1 MQKRFIED
9 KYKLLESQ
17 LELDEENVS
26 VRSKSSR
33 VSKRSK
39 IAKVVQWVNN
49 CAEQSETPP
58 EKSTEARLSTMPPAS
73 SNRTAPATTTA
84 IAPGVQNLMQP
95 PSSSL
100 LSPLKHPALSNQRSA
115 TIQKISMQVPEDS
128 KTIPKQDKTRT
139 GVFNKI
145 TGTVPLAQSTPT
157 QTQSSALLLACS
169 DTRNPQTTSVAHPPE
184 SSSGMPENQPISA
197 LASMPPVLVSSA
209 PPPSAPIPPLLL
221 PPLSAPEDTS
231 NGTSVLP
238 LQSAHKPT
246 VLPPPPCAPA
256 LGYTTLPPPPGMSLP
271 FAASAAPLPG
281 TSSVHPGPASVSQS
295 ALPNWSE
302 PVSGFVPAALP
313 TAFSEPPGKS
323 DSNPLPP
330 MQNDSNLQHLM
341 KQFGSIALS
350 PLQSPLLNANI
361 ATFAPS
367 PHN

>member
-1 MQKRFIED
+1 MNTIPEKSIPEMHGNITSHIVHTLDEQRSDCVKCDRINGEESMVQCDICQTWWHFACAGVSDSIENRAWSCANCQVDEIASVASGSRASHTSGKSGNSARINLQLEKLEELQAMQKRFIED

-128 KTIPKQDKTRT
+128 KTIPKQDKART

-209 PPPSAPIPPLLL
+209 PP
-221 PPLSAPEDTS
+221 
-231 NGTSVLP
+231 
-238 LQSAHKPT
+238 H
-246 VLPPPPCAPA
+246 
-256 LGYTTLPPPPGMSLP
+256 
-271 FAASAAPLPG
+271 
-281 TSSVHPGPASVSQS
+281 
-295 ALPNWSE
+295 
-302 PVSGFVPAALP
+302 
-313 TAFSEPPGKS
+313 
-323 DSNPLPP
+323 
-330 MQNDSNLQHLM
+330 QHLYLHYYCPA
-341 KQFGSIALS
+341 IC
-350 PLQSPLLNANI
+350 
-361 ATFAPS
+361 T
-367 PHN
+367 